1 MALGFNKHY
10 GGRLHTSY
18 GKSQTGHSNFLKKEM
33 AKLKKEVDQLLA
45 ENKELKE
52 YNALFTDVNMKALAN
67 EKVALQCE
75 LDKAKELL
83 KYPYSLPM
91 NEAGSYEENIAWKE
105 AVEQVL
111 KGKV

>member
-1 MALGFNKHY
+1 
-10 GGRLHTSY
+10 
-18 GKSQTGHSNFLKKEM
+18 
-33 AKLKKEVDQLLA
+33 
-45 ENKELKE
+45 
-52 YNALFTDVNMKALAN
+52 MKALAN